1 MLISQTPG
9 WFEAFDCWPRCQMV
23 SDLKA
28 VSLPSLINMPY
39 VSSLSVCLFKWDSN
53 ERTGF
58 ILKNAHLRLAHF
70 LWEGLLKGQ
79 ERASSSTIHLCHFYF
94 YLKQLEE
101 KQEKSLAWIRYTQCR
116 EPPLL
121 IWTVQLKDIHVL
133 CTLRCI
139 QPLMQHQM
147 QIPTYGACHLKVL
160 SHDVLRRRV
169 IEIQALNKWI
179 GNSTVELC

>member
-1 MLISQTPG
+1 MSDLFFFSHFRIWMLISQTPG

-28 VSLPSLINMPY
+28 VSLPSLINILY

-53 ERTGF
+53 ERTSF
-58 ILKNAHLRLAHF
+58 ILQNAHLSLTPF
-70 LWEGLLKGQ
+70 LWEGVLKGQ
-79 ERASSSTIHLCHFYF
+79 ERASSSAIHLCHSAGFRAADF
-94 YLKQLEE
+94 YL

-139 QPLMQHQM
+139 QPLM
-147 QIPTYGACHLKVL
+147 
-160 SHDVLRRRV
+160 
-169 IEIQALNKWI
+169 
-179 GNSTVELC
+179 